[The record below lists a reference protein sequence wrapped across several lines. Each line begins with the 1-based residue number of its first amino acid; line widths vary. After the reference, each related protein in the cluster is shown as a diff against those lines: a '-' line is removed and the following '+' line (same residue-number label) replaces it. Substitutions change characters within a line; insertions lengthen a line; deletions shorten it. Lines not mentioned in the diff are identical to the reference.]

1 VTDEAAVSLGEDGAS
16 YAHTRTRFSFG
27 QMARTASRAAGAMRH
42 ARAMNVDDLQH
53 ALGGVVIESA
63 YLEQVLRAS
72 LGALTGSKYTA
83 AIDGRIMAHALI
95 EDCRHIARVHTDIT
109 ESAKAALI
117 GALDDCDAANRK
129 RNRVIHDAW
138 AYRTGDIM
146 ITLQDQRGP
155 QDITTAAGTV
165 DELTDLAG
173 QIEAAAATLSAA
185 VTNALGADSL
195 RIEDQLRLELGH
207 SVNAEIG

>member
-1 VTDEAAVSLGEDGAS
+1 
-16 YAHTRTRFSFG
+16 
-27 QMARTASRAAGAMRH
+27 MARTASWAADWMRH

-53 ALGGVVIESA
+53 ALGGIVIESA

-95 EDCRHIARVHTDIT
+95 EDCRHIARVHTDLA
-109 ESAKAALI
+109 EPARAALI

-146 ITLQDQRGP
+146 ITLQGQRDP
-155 QDITTAAGTV
+155 QDLTTVAGTV
-165 DELTDLAG
+165 DELTDLVG
-173 QIEAAAATLSAA
+173 QIGTAAAALSAA

-195 RIEDQLRLELGH
+195 RIGDQLRLELGH
-207 SVNAEIG
+207 PVNAEMS